1 MRSWNSKGKRGEVEE
16 QLFLGSD
23 FSLRDRE
30 RKIIE
35 IEKEELEKRENE
47 VNDDSFGLDFWI
59 SNLAVPSDIC
69 NVYPDHPCDKVRRR
83 SSDLDELRRGHRAV
97 EDKLEAK
104 VKELKME
111 LEDR

>member
-1 MRSWNSKGKRGEVEE
+1 MKNLLHGTLDTTVI
-16 QLFLGSD
+16 FYLGSAISHFRFI
-23 FSLRDRE
+23 FSY
-30 RKIIE
+30 I
-35 IEKEELEKRENE
+35 
-47 VNDDSFGLDFWI
+47 
-59 SNLAVPSDIC
+59 PPHHSDQ
-69 NVYPDHPCDKVRRR
+69 VRRR

>member
-47 VNDDSFGLDFWI
+47 V
-59 SNLAVPSDIC
+59 
-69 NVYPDHPCDKVRRR
+69 
-83 SSDLDELRRGHRAV
+83 
-97 EDKLEAK
+97 
-104 VKELKME
+104 KM
-111 LEDR
+111 

>member
-47 VNDDSFGLDFWI
+47 VNDDSFALDFWI
-59 SNLAVPSDIC
+59 SVLAVPSDI
-69 NVYPDHPCDKVRRR
+69 YPDHPRDQVRRR

>member
-1 MRSWNSKGKRGEVEE
+1 MI
-16 QLFLGSD
+16 L
-23 FSLRDRE
+23 
-30 RKIIE
+30 
-35 IEKEELEKRENE
+35 
-47 VNDDSFGLDFWI
+47 LDTTYFWI
-59 SNLAVPSDIC
+59 LVLVVPSRYLTFAMFILTIL
-69 NVYPDHPCDKVRRR
+69 VPRDKVRRR

>member
-1 MRSWNSKGKRGEVEE
+1 MRSWNSKGKRGEEEE

-47 VNDDSFGLDFWI
+47 VNDEYVVNIGHHIL
-59 SNLAVPSDIC
+59 L
-69 NVYPDHPCDKVRRR
+69 
-83 SSDLDELRRGHRAV
+83 DLDLGI
-97 EDKLEAK
+97 
-104 VKELKME
+104 
-111 LEDR
+111 

>member
-1 MRSWNSKGKRGEVEE
+1 MKNLLHGSLDTTVI
-16 QLFLGSD
+16 FYLGSAISHFQFI
-23 FSLRDRE
+23 FSYIPPL
-30 RKIIE
+30 
-35 IEKEELEKRENE
+35 LHHH
-47 VNDDSFGLDFWI
+47 
-59 SNLAVPSDIC
+59 SDQ
-69 NVYPDHPCDKVRRR
+69 VRRR

>member
-1 MRSWNSKGKRGEVEE
+1 MFI
-16 QLFLGSD
+16 LTIL
-23 FSLRDRE
+23 
-30 RKIIE
+30 
-35 IEKEELEKRENE
+35 
-47 VNDDSFGLDFWI
+47 
-59 SNLAVPSDIC
+59 VPR
-69 NVYPDHPCDKVRRR
+69 DKVRRR